1 MNFKSRI
8 NRWAQCLVVALLLA
22 VAAGCANPVQAVNAA
37 QYHAF
42 GFDARQDSPDTEIL
56 AYRYGSVNIGQLRMP
71 YWKDEKEGSRQAT
84 GIHATMSIEGGL
96 YVKWRLRSTGQVFED
111 TVDLR
116 VVLPND
122 YRNQWVYFVAKGPQL
137 FVYRVET
144 IPRPAD
150 WPAIG
155 PRKFQHEKVHQIYP
169 IAR

>member
-1 MNFKSRI
+1 MNFNSVMT
-8 NRWAQCLVVALLLA
+8 RWAKGLVAICLLA
-22 VAAGCANPVQAVNAA
+22 MAAACAAPLATVDTA

-42 GFDARQDSPDTEIL
+42 GFDARQDSPDSEIL
-56 AYRYGSVNIGQLRMP
+56 AYRYGPGNIPQLRSP
-71 YWKDEKEGSRQAT
+71 FFKEDREGLAQYG

-144 IPRPAD
+144 TPRPAD

-155 PRKFQHEKVHQIYP
+155 PRKFQHEKAHQIYP